1 MSINKKNRL
10 ESIKIQSGY
19 ETDLTSHI

>member
-1 MSINKKNRL
+1 MSINKKTRL